1 MDHQVIT
8 GDGVVAD
15 HQVMLKVNL
24 VRLVV
29 DMVVIMMQVKHQQDM
44 VVTQVETIMVEEVV
58 DTSVVVKM
66 VEDTVVLPMVV
77 KDIILVW

>member
-15 HQVMLKVNL
+15 HHHMLKVNL
-24 VRLVV
+24 VSKVVGMDAIMMHHNLVL
-29 DMVVIMMQVKHQQDM
+29 DMVA
-44 VVTQVETIMVEEVV
+44 TQVETIMVEEVV

-77 KDIILVW
+77 KDLIMAW